1 MPKRSPSSATTF
13 VEFAAPPGRSAFDVA
28 LSLVAAICTA
38 EGATVRSADVVDSTN
53 ARFVIHI
60 PVPSV
65 EA

>member
-1 MPKRSPSSATTF
+1 
-13 VEFAAPPGRSAFDVA
+13 
-28 LSLVAAICTA
+28 VAAICTA